1 MDGTMDLSVPPL
13 YSDKMY
19 TIAKDSLTDDFILQ
33 QLPSIVRPKI
43 WRLQCD
49 DLDDLSANLLNGLI

>member
-1 MDGTMDLSVPPL
+1 MDLSVPPL

-19 TIAKDSLTDDFILQ
+19 AIAKDSLTDDFILQ

-43 WRLQCD
+43 
-49 DLDDLSANLLNGLI
+49 

>member
-43 WRLQCD
+43 
-49 DLDDLSANLLNGLI
+49 